1 MAKLVITLNGVNIRE
16 FELPD
21 KAVTIGRRAS
31 NDIPLSDMTVSATHA
46 RIETGQVKDL
56 GSTNGTLLNG
66 KRVGSAPLRH
76 GDVIGIGQHEMT
88 YVDPGTANFEST
100 VIIAPGQTDD
110 GSVAPARLLVMTG
123 AKAGECLRLEKSH
136 TTLGKP
142 GVQVAVIARRGP
154 DYVLL
159 PLSAGGDV
167 APARVNGES
176 VGANSIPLHHG
187 DTIEVAGAKVQFL
200 NRES

>member
-21 KAVTIGRRAS
+21 GPVTIGRRAS
-31 NDIPLSDMTVSATHA
+31 NDIPLSDMTVSSTHA
-46 RIETGQVKDL
+46 RIEANEVKDL
-56 GSTNGTLLNG
+56 GSTNGTRLNG
-66 KRVGSAPLRH
+66 QRIANAPLRH

-88 YVDPGTANFEST
+88 YVDPAAGFEST
-100 VIIAPGQTDD
+100 VIIAPAEADE
-110 GSVAPARLLVMTG
+110 SSAAPARLLVMTG
-123 AKAGECLRLEKSH
+123 PKAGECLRLEKSH

-159 PLSAGGDV
+159 PLSAGDGA
-167 APARVNGES
+167 APARVNGENIGASS
-176 VGANSIPLHHG
+176 VPLRHG
-187 DTIEVAGAKVQFL
+187 DTIEVAGARVQFL
-200 NRES
+200 NRENA